1 MPSPLLSIL
10 DLSIGTT
17 GRPLSDALG
26 DTVRLAEMADGLGFE
41 RFWVGENHNIGSL
54 ASSSPAVLMATIAAR
69 TGRIRVGA
77 GCVLLN
83 NHAPLAIAET
93 FKVLHTLHPG
103 RIDLGLGRAPGGDPL
118 TALALR
124 QQRTLARPDE
134 FIDRLAELLGFA
146 DGLPKDHPYHGVVA
160 MPADAPL
167 PDLWVFGS
175 SVQSGQTA
183 GLAGV
188 RYGFAAHLAPTL
200 DGAPGRHGRLPR
212 RVRTDRLRTVPVDGG
227 VAARVLRRQRERAAD
242 LADAY
247 ALAWSRHG
255 TARAGLIP
263 TLAEA
268 RGAAGDPAFA
278 TARERV
284 RSIAVIGT
292 PGQVVGR
299 LNDLATE
306 LRADELILTTGIHDP
321 AERARCFALIH
332 ENWPACAV
340 PPVSVA

>member
-26 DTVRLAEMADGLGFE
+26 DTVRLAEMADSLGFE

-54 ASSSPAVLMATIAAR
+54 ASSSPAVLMSTIAAR
-69 TGRIRVGA
+69 TSRIRVGA

-93 FKVLHTLHPG
+93 FKVLHTLYPR

-146 DGLPKDHPYHGVVA
+146 DGLPKEHPYHGVVA
-160 MPADAPL
+160 MPADATL
-167 PDLWVFGS
+167 PDRWVFGS
-175 SVQSGQTA
+175 SVQSGLTA
-183 GLAGV
+183 ALAGV

-200 DGAPGRHGRLPR
+200 DGAP
-212 RVRTDRLRTVPVDGG
+212 DAM
-227 VAARVLRRQRERAAD
+227 AAYRAGFEPTGSAPFPWTAVSLLVFCADSAARAAD

-255 TARAGLIP
+255 SAQAGLIP

-268 RGAAGDPAFA
+268 GGAADDPAFA

-292 PGQVVGR
+292 PAQVVGR
-299 LNDLATE
+299 LQELSAD
-306 LRADELILTTGIHDP
+306 LRADELIITTGIHDP
-321 AERARCFALIH
+321 AERVRCFALIH
-332 ENWPACAV
+332 ENWTAVAV
-340 PPVSVA
+340 PPVTV